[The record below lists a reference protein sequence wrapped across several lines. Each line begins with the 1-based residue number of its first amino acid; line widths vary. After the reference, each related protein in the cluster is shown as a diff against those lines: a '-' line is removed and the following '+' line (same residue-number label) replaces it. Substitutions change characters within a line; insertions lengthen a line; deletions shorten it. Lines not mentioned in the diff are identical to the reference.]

1 MSSPLKNIA
10 LIGANGTLGQVLLD
24 ALVAAGTFNVTAI
37 IRAGSLSTVP
47 YPDSQVRTIHVDKA
61 MSLDSLTEAFTGQD
75 AVIASF
81 KFANP
86 QAHVRVVEAAAAA
99 GVRLHI
105 PADFGSIDADNERAR
120 ELVPLYREK
129 LAIRTRAQEL
139 AAEVPSFSW
148 TALVTGH
155 FFEWGVKEHLFHTDL
170 ERHTADVF
178 DGGHTK
184 ASATTLTRIGEA
196 VVRILRKYPDEAI
209 LNRVLF
215 IQSFCISQIELVE
228 ALERA
233 TGKKWTVNDLDSEK
247 FIEEKRPLGAAG
259 DSVAIEDL
267 VFVLGALD
275 ADWTKRGNLAM
286 ELLGFEDE
294 DLDATLQRVLAEP

>member
-1 MSSPLKNIA
+1 MYRTV
-10 LIGANGTLGQVLLD
+10 LID
-24 ALVAAGTFNVTAI
+24 ALVAAGTFNVTAV
-37 IRAGSLSTVP
+37 IRTGSLSTVP
-47 YPDSQVRTIHVDKA
+47 YPASQVRTVHVDKA
-61 MSLDSLTEAFTGQD
+61 MSLAGLTAAFQGQD

-81 KFANP
+81 KFADP
-86 QAHVRVVEAAAAA
+86 EAHVRVAEAAAAA
-99 GVRLHI
+99 GARLHI

-120 ELVPLYREK
+120 ELVPLYRNK
-129 LAIRTRAQEL
+129 LAIRTRAQAL
-139 AAEVPSFSW
+139 ADATPSFTW
-148 TALVTGH
+148 TALVCGH

-170 ERHTADVF
+170 VRHTADVF

-196 VVRILRKYPDEAI
+196 VVRILRKYPDETI
-209 LNRVLF
+209 RNRVLF
-215 IQSFCISQIELVE
+215 IQSFCISQIELVQ

-233 TGKKWTVNDLDSEK
+233 TGTKWTVNDLDSEK
-247 FIEEKRPLGAAG
+247 FIAEKRPLAEAG
-259 DSVAIEDL
+259 SSMAIEDL

-286 ELLGFEDE
+286 DLLGFEDE